1 MLGWKT
7 GQRYRRTFAGA
18 PTRPAVK
25 RAVRHAQFVG
35 IKKVAIQCGRDFCAF
50 ADSGL
55 PNPWCFWAPVA
66 IVPRPQREGVANQ
79 KRRAAFWMA
88 VCSASNFLLVL
99 GVRDTIGVSVP
110 PAVKLELPVG
120 FFTSVRMVY
129 ASVRW
134 WDWWLIHES
143 ISARIQRD
151 DLPTLIGLGNSP
163 AAISW

>member
-1 MLGWKT
+1 MVL
-7 GQRYRRTFAGA
+7 A
-18 PTRPAVK
+18 
-25 RAVRHAQFVG
+25 
-35 IKKVAIQCGRDFCAF
+35 
-50 ADSGL
+50 
-55 PNPWCFWAPVA
+55 
-66 IVPRPQREGVANQ
+66 
-79 KRRAAFWMA
+79 
-88 VCSASNFLLVL
+88 SASNFLLVL
-99 GVRDTIGVSVP
+99 GVPDTIGVSVP